1 MHIGKLDPLEPS
13 LRKKVEHA
21 IDLTKDN
28 KQITVALAF
37 NYGGRAEIIDAVKRI
52 ITERVPAEGV
62 DEALFSSY
70 LYTAE
75 LPDPDLIIRTAG
87 EVRLSNFLLWQSSYA
102 EMYATP
108 TYWPDFD
115 ESEIDR
121 ALDAYAQR
129 QRRYGGVEPAAPST
143 NGA

>member
-1 MHIGKLDPLEPS
+1 MKAFAYYREVYDPGARLWLAGGS
-13 LRKKVEHA
+13 SSHA
-21 IDLTKDN
+21 YMSAIERFVAATGLTGAVTMLGSAAQDVVTAH
-28 KQITVALAF
+28 QRVAD
-37 NYGGRAEIIDAVKRI
+37 R
-52 ITERVPAEGV
+52 V

-108 TYWPDFD
+108 TYWPA
-115 ESEIDR
+115 SS
-121 ALDAYAQR
+121 ASWP
-129 QRRYGGVEPAAPST
+129 G
-143 NGA
+143 